1 MATKKRKKNPN
12 KKPATKADV
21 ERAKLQGTHKGIEAA
36 WAIMFTVLR
45 DKEGME
51 YEDLRRIWDEVGELS
66 DSIKAGY
73 VTLPDLKHV
82 LKKEA
87 EVVPG

>member
-1 MATKKRKKNPN
+1 MATKKPKKNPK
-12 KKPATKADV
+12 KKPATMADV
-21 ERAKLQGTHKGIEAA
+21 ERAKRQATHEGCEAA

-51 YEDLRRIWDEVGELS
+51 YEDLRRIWTEVGELS

-73 VTLPDLKHV
+73 VTMPDLKHV
-82 LKKEA
+82 LHKESA
-87 EVVPG
+87 VIPG